1 MSYRS
6 RRRKKHAVELD
17 ITAFMNLIVV
27 LVPFLLS
34 STVFS
39 RLAILEL
46 NLPAAASGPTSVKQD
61 LQLEVIIRPN
71 AIDVADRNRGLIRR
85 VDDNANGHDYQ
96 ALSTVLQQVK
106 THFPEK
112 LDATI
117 LSESDTP
124 YDTLVQVM
132 DAVRV
137 AKVFQINS
145 VTSVELFP
153 ELSIGDAPIGYETAP
168 AAQEAAPAAKKG
180 KGR

>member
-1 MSYRS
+1 M
-6 RRRKKHAVELD
+6 VLD

-46 NLPAAASGPTSVKQD
+46 NLPAAASGPTSLKQD

-71 AIDVADRNRGLIRR
+71 AIDVSDRNRGLIRR
-85 VDDNANGHDYQ
+85 IDDNATGHDYKM
-96 ALSTVLQQVK
+96 LSSVLQQVK
-106 THFPEK
+106 TSFPEK
-112 LDATI
+112 LEATI
-117 LSESDTP
+117 LSEPDTS

-137 AKVFQINS
+137 ARVSQANS
-145 VTSVELFP
+145 VESIELFP
-153 ELSIGDAPIGYETAP
+153 ELSIGDAPVGYETKP
-168 AAQEAAPAAKKG
+168 AAQEATPAAEKRKA
-180 KGR
+180 R

>member
-6 RRRKKHAVELD
+6 RRMRKHAVALD

-46 NLPAAASGPTSVKQD
+46 NLPASASGPASVKEE
-61 LQLEVIIRPN
+61 LQLEVIIRPD
-71 AIDVADRNRGLIRR
+71 ALEVSDRNHGLIRR
-85 VDDNANGHDYQ
+85 IDNNASGYNYP
-96 ALSTVLQQVK
+96 ALSRVMQQIK
-106 THFPEK
+106 SQFPDK
-112 LDATI
+112 NAATI
-117 LSESDTP
+117 LSESNTA

-137 AKVFQINS
+137 VPGGGAA
-145 VTSVELFP
+145 TVELFP
-153 ELSIGDAPIGYETAP
+153 DISIGDAPVIGTSVPQVPESKPTAKRGP
-168 AAQEAAPAAKKG
+168 
-180 KGR
+180 GR

>member
-6 RRRKKHAVELD
+6 RRMRKHAVGLD

-46 NLPAAASGPTSVKQD
+46 NLPASASGPASVTEG
-61 LQLEVIIRPN
+61 LQLEIIIRPN
-71 AIDVADRNRGLIRR
+71 VLEVSDRNHGLIRR
-85 VDDNANGHDYQ
+85 IDNNASGYDYP
-96 ALSTVLQQVK
+96 ALSRVLQQVK
-106 THFPEK
+106 TQFPDK
-112 LDATI
+112 NAATI
-117 LSESDTP
+117 LSESNTA

-137 AKVFQINS
+137 TPGGGTA
-145 VTSVELFP
+145 TVELFP
-153 ELSIGDAPIGYETAP
+153 DISIGDAPAAGASVPQIPESTPTAKRG
-168 AAQEAAPAAKKG
+168 QS
-180 KGR
+180 R

>member
-6 RRRKKHAVELD
+6 RRMRKHAVALD

-46 NLPAAASGPTSVKQD
+46 NLPASASGPTSVKEE
-61 LQLEVIIRPN
+61 LQLEVIIRPD
-71 AIDVADRNRGLIRR
+71 ALEVSDRNHGLIRR
-85 VDDNANGHDYQ
+85 IDNNADGYDYP
-96 ALSTVLQQVK
+96 ALSRVQQQIK
-106 THFPEK
+106 TQFPDK
-112 LDATI
+112 NAATI
-117 LSESDTP
+117 LSEYNTA

-137 AKVFQINS
+137 AGS
-145 VTSVELFP
+145 GTTMVELFP
-153 ELSIGDAPIGYETAP
+153 EISIGDAPAAGASAPQIPETKP
-168 AAQEAAPAAKKG
+168 VVKRGQ
-180 KGR
+180 GR

>member
-6 RRRKKHAVELD
+6 RRMRKHAVGLD

-46 NLPAAASGPTSVKQD
+46 NLPASASGPTSIKEE
-61 LQLEVIIRPN
+61 LQLEIIIRPD
-71 AIDVADRNRGLIRR
+71 ALEVSDRNHGLIRR
-85 VDDNANGHDYQ
+85 IDNNAGGYDYP
-96 ALSTVLQQVK
+96 ALSRVLRQVK
-106 THFPEK
+106 TQFPDK
-112 LDATI
+112 NAATI
-117 LSESDTP
+117 LSESNTA

-137 AKVFQINS
+137 APGEGATV
-145 VTSVELFP
+145 VELFP
-153 ELSIGDAPIGYETAP
+153 DISIGDAP
-168 AAQEAAPAAKKG
+168 AADTGMPQTQESKPTVKRG
-180 KGR
+180 QGR